1 MTHRY
6 ITKEDIPQLF
16 DDEVLTPVPN
26 RYIPN
31 GYIEGD
37 AMLTISDPRQ
47 QRGLEIAA
55 TSNIVRKGSGWLVPS
70 QSGNGR
76 YTVTA
81 DPESPRCSC
90 PDYETRG
97 LKCKHIFAVEYAI
110 SRDKN
115 RDGTITVTERMTVTK
130 TVQRTY
136 PQDWTAYNA
145 AQTHEKDRF
154 LDLLRDLCAG
164 VIEEQRPRNGRPRL
178 AIQDAIFAACFKVYS
193 TVSGRRFMNDLR
205 DAQAKGYISK
215 LPHFNSIFNYLESPE
230 LTTILRE
237 MITES
242 SLPLKAV
249 EVDFAA
255 DSSGFTT
262 SRFVRWFDHKY
273 GAVRQ
278 QHEWVKVHLMCG
290 VRTNIVTAVEILDKD
305 ASDTKLLPA
314 LVDTTAQNFCVSEVS
329 ADKGDG
335 SVKNYKAIQQHGA
348 TPYIAFKSIHTGRAE
363 GLWQRMYHFYQ
374 FNRAEFLQHY
384 HKRSNVESTFSMI
397 KAKFRD
403 HVRSKTDVAMKNEVL
418 CKIIC
423 HNICCLIQESHE
435 LGIDTAFWAETS
447 PAQEVTIN

>member
-1 MTHRY
+1 MLA
-6 ITKEDIPQLF
+6 ITE
-16 DDEVLTPVPN
+16 
-26 RYIPN
+26 
-31 GYIEGD
+31 
-37 AMLTISDPRQ
+37 PRQ

-55 TSNIVRKGSGWLVPS
+55 TAHLTHKGGVWLVPS
-70 QSGNGR
+70 QSGRGR
-76 YTVTA
+76 YTV
-81 DPESPRCSC
+81 C
-90 PDYETRG
+90 PDEKAPHCTCPDHETRG
-97 LKCKHIFAVEYAI
+97 VKCKHIFAVEYAI
-110 SRDKN
+110 SRERN
-115 RDGTITVTERMTVTK
+115 ADGSTTVTETVTVQK
-130 TVQRTY
+130 TVKKTY
-136 PQDWTAYNA
+136 PQNWAAYNA
-145 AQTHEKDRF
+145 AQTHEKERF

-164 VIEEQRPRNGRPRL
+164 VTEPATDAPKNGRPRL
-178 AIQDAIFAACFKVYS
+178 PIQDAIFAACFKVYS
-193 TVSGRRFMNDLR
+193 TVSGRRFMSDLR
-205 DAQAKGYISK
+205 DAQAKGFITK
-215 LPHFNSIFNYLESPE
+215 LPHFNSIFNYLENQE
-230 LTTILRE
+230 LTPILRQ
-237 MITES
+237 MIEET

-290 VRTNIVTAVEILDKD
+290 VRTNIVTAVEIRDKN
-305 ASDTKLLPA
+305 ASDTKLLPP
-314 LVDTTAQNFCVSEVS
+314 LVDTTAKNFRLNEVS
-329 ADKGDG
+329 ADKGYG
-335 SVKNYKAIQQHGA
+335 SVKNYKAIQRHGA

-447 PAQEVTIN
+447 PAQQPAIN